1 MEKGHTIIAV
11 TLVVMVFGAYY
22 GFSNKSTFSLSEEEL
37 NNIELQ
43 YLVDELPGNTY
54 LENKVVFGGVEYDK
68 NEATH
73 IEPPEVVKAIYMT
86 SWVAGTPILRNR
98 VVKLIE
104 DTEVNALVIDVK
116 DYTGKIAFDVVDY
129 YFEEMGS
136 IDRRVGDIKEF
147 IQSLHE
153 KDIYVI
159 GRVAVF
165 QDPHLAKLWPEKS
178 VQSISNPGEPW
189 KDRKGISWMDP
200 GSKDVWD
207 YHVRLAK
214 AVYEIGIDEINFD
227 YIRFPS
233 DGDMSDVKYTSSEG
247 RAKQDVLEEFFAY
260 LDQKLR
266 KEDSIPI
273 SADIFGMTTTNR
285 DDLNI
290 GQVLEKTLPYFDYVC
305 PMVYPSH
312 YPPTWNGYQNP
323 AEKPYEVIEYSMRR
337 AVERAVAM
345 GEDPDKLRPWLQD
358 FNLGATYTEDMVKS
372 QIQATYDVGLDSWL
386 MWDPKNIYTKGAFEL
401 VYAE

>member
-104 DTEVNALVIDVK
+104 ETEVNALVIDVK
-116 DYTGKIAFDVVDY
+116 DYTGKIAFDVDDY

-165 QDPHLAKLWPEKS
+165 QDPHLVKLWPEKS

-323 AEKPYEVIEYSMRR
+323 AEKPYEVIEHSMRR

>member
-116 DYTGKIAFDVVDY
+116 DYTGKIAFDVDDY

-165 QDPHLAKLWPEKS
+165 QDPHLVKLWPEKS